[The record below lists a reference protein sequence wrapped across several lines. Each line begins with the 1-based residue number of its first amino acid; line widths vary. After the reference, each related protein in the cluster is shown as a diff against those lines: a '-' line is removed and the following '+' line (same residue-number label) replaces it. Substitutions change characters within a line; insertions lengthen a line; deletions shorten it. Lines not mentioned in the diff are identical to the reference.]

1 MTNLNISFSNSIF
14 IQYLVS
20 WLMFLFVEAFL
31 LLVVF
36 PPHVLKHYACLGTNS
51 IRRLILEIR
60 SRNDREKKN
69 ERIVEETKRA
79 SELGQAKAKLGQG
92 PSSPNSAKGRVPQF
106 GQGPSSPARPRF

>member
-1 MTNLNISFSNSIF
+1 MK
-14 IQYLVS
+14 QEEELVRS
-20 WLMFLFVEAFL
+20 DRKWPLGDGTVGRWN
-31 LLVVF
+31 
-36 PPHVLKHYACLGTNS
+36 PSQQCLGTNS

-69 ERIVEETKRA
+69 ERIVEETKQA

-106 GQGPSSPARPRF
+106 GQGPRSPARPRFDHFLLDCFTIVYLL